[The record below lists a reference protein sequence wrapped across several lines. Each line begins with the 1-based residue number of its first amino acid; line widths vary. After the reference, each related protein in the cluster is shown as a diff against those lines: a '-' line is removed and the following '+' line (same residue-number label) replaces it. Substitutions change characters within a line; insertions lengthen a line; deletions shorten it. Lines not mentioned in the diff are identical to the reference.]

1 MTWSSPVVRDSV
13 ALSLG
18 GLSTLLHVGKGR
30 GISVQ
35 SLRDRRKNK
44 FQHLEPSIKSHF
56 SLSLGINEKLETEI
70 YFKKGSGLLPRD
82 LLAKRAIESVV

>member
-1 MTWSSPVVRDSV
+1 MTWSSPVVRDSG
-13 ALSLG
+13 APSLG
-18 GLSTLLHVGKGR
+18 GLSTLLHMGKSG

-35 SLRDRRKNK
+35 PLRDRRKNK

-70 YFKKGSGLLPRD
+70 
-82 LLAKRAIESVV
+82 